1 MKGKNNIQSFG
12 QFNEMN
18 IIEKKKL
25 TQEEKLEELNK
36 IIKKYGIFTDKGEMK
51 TYVDY
56 LEYKK
61 RNPSSS
67 YPKLEQELNS
77 KIKELNFLFIVKK

>member
-1 MKGKNNIQSFG
+1 MKGKGHIQSFG
-12 QFNEMN
+12 QFNEMK

-25 TQEEKLEELNK
+25 TQEQKLEELNK
-36 IIKKYGIFTDKGEMK
+36 IIQKYGIYTDKGPME

-61 RNPSSS
+61 INPSFS
-67 YPKLEQELNS
+67 YPKLEDELNS

>member
-1 MKGKNNIQSFG
+1 MKGKGHIQSFG
-12 QFNEMN
+12 QFNEMK
-18 IIEKKKL
+18 IIEKEKL
-25 TQEEKLEELNK
+25 TQEQKLEELNK

-61 RNPSSS
+61 RNPSFS
-67 YPKLEQELNS
+67 YPKLEDELNS
-77 KIKELNFLFIVKK
+77 KIEQLNFLFIVKK

>member
-1 MKGKNNIQSFG
+1 MKGKGHLQSFG

-25 TQEEKLEELNK
+25 TQEQKLEELNK
-36 IIKKYGIFTDKGEMK
+36 IIQKYGIFTDKGPMR

-56 LEYKK
+56 LEYKE
-61 RNPSSS
+61 RNPSFS
-67 YPKLEQELNS
+67 YPTFEDELNS
-77 KIKELNFLFIVKK
+77 KKKELKFVFIVKK